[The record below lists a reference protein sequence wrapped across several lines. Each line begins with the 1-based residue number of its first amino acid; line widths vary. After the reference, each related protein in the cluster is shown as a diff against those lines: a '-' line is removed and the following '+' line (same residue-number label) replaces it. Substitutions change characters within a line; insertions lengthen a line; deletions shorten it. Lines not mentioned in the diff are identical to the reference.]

1 MTAPLPRPLQ
11 ESLPTRTEARLE
23 GSLLVWLFGLRWVIV
38 LILAAALPSSSLW
51 LGLPVSY
58 AVAVPALVILAVANL
73 VFHRQRGPSRTVDR
87 PALLT
92 AHVVLDVVAIAVV
105 LGASGGAANPFSAIL
120 LVYVALAASMLPPAA
135 TFFIAGL
142 AACTFGALFFVP
154 GSASCHVPGVSFA
167 NHLYGMWVAFALG
180 AGLVAFFLTRVRRA
194 LQRREAELAELT
206 LRAHES
212 MKFAALGTLA
222 AGTAHELATPLG
234 TVAVLASE
242 LEHASR
248 EDARAHGRAI
258 AEQIARCRAV
268 LERMRPGARPAEG
281 GDADLATSVP
291 LAVTAWRAAHPEVA
305 LEVRRA
311 TGALV
316 PLAHADVEAALFV
329 LLDNARAAC
338 PDAAGA
344 PIVVEAGERDGVPFV
359 SVEDAGVGI
368 SDDALPHVG
377 EPFFTTKSV
386 GEGMGLGLYVVRTL
400 LGQAGGRL
408 EIERREPSG
417 TRMRMLFG
425 LGTPSAA

>member
-234 TVAVLASE
+234 RTLALTGAPSQSRSPAVGPCSSACVPE
-242 LEHASR
+242 
-248 EDARAHGRAI
+248 RAQQRGETR
-258 AEQIARCRAV
+258 
-268 LERMRPGARPAEG
+268 
-281 GDADLATSVP
+281 T
-291 LAVTAWRAAHPEVA
+291 W
-305 LEVRRA
+305 RRA
-311 TGALV
+311 CRSRSPPGGPRT
-316 PLAHADVEAALFV
+316 P
-329 LLDNARAAC
+329 RSRSRC
-338 PDAAGA
+338 GA
-344 PIVVEAGERDGVPFV
+344 PPARSCP
-359 SVEDAGVGI
+359 S
-368 SDDALPHVG
+368 
-377 EPFFTTKSV
+377 
-386 GEGMGLGLYVVRTL
+386 RT
-400 LGQAGGRL
+400 
-408 EIERREPSG
+408 P
-417 TRMRMLFG
+417 T
-425 LGTPSAA
+425 

>member
-1 MTAPLPRPLQ
+1 MTKPGARSVAEDAAP
-11 ESLPTRTEARLE
+11 EDARL
-23 GSLLVWLFGLRWVIV
+23 GSSLLGWLFWLRWVIV
-38 LILAAALPSSSLW
+38 AILAAALPASAWW

-58 AVAVPALVILAVANL
+58 AVAVPALVVLGVANL
-73 VFHRQRGPSRTVDR
+73 VFHRKPGAARARAPRTYL
-87 PALLT
+87 AG
-92 AHVVLDVVAIAVV
+92 HVVLDVFAIAVV

-120 LVYVALAASMLPPAA
+120 LVYVALAASMLPPTA

-194 LQRREAELAELT
+194 LQRREAELAELSR
-206 LRAHES
+206 RAHES

-242 LEHASR
+242 LEHASLEESR
-248 EDARAHGRAI
+248 VHARAI
-258 AEQIARCRAV
+258 VDQVARCRAV

-291 LAVTAWRAAHPEVA
+291 LAVTAWRAAHPDVA
-305 LEVRRA
+305 LEIRRA

-329 LLDNARAAC
+329 LLDNARAAG
-338 PDAAGA
+338 PSATGA

-368 SDDALPHVG
+368 PDAALPHVG

-408 EIERREPSG
+408 EIEQREPTG
-417 TRMRMLFG
+417 TRIRMLFG
-425 LGTPSAA
+425 LGSPEPA